1 MPTRIVFNSI
11 GFIFQVTDGSI
22 NHQIIGCIGWLTDA
36 FYNIFTN
43 YLLLNIMKKKIE
55 KYTGDKT
62 YMFPNGAIAT
72 KEAVLKQFPAALTFV
87 HFVETDENGEIMWA
101 FQNLSAMRTMYEI
114 DSSLSEDEALAKI
127 EEIIN
132 TPPPEPEPSAEER
145 MAAAME
151 FQNLMS
157 L

>member
-1 MPTRIVFNSI
+1 
-11 GFIFQVTDGSI
+11 
-22 NHQIIGCIGWLTDA
+22 
-36 FYNIFTN
+36 
-43 YLLLNIMKKKIE
+43 MKKKIE

-87 HFVETDENGEIMWA
+87 HYVETDENGEIMWA

-127 EEIIN
+127 QEIIN

-145 MAAAME
+145 MASAME

-157 L
+157 I

>member
-1 MPTRIVFNSI
+1 
-11 GFIFQVTDGSI
+11 
-22 NHQIIGCIGWLTDA
+22 
-36 FYNIFTN
+36 
-43 YLLLNIMKKKIE
+43 MKKKIE

-62 YMFPNGAIAT
+62 YMFPNGSIAT

-127 EEIIN
+127 QEIIN

>member
-1 MPTRIVFNSI
+1 
-11 GFIFQVTDGSI
+11 
-22 NHQIIGCIGWLTDA
+22 
-36 FYNIFTN
+36 
-43 YLLLNIMKKKIE
+43 MKKKIE

-72 KEAVLKQFPAALTFV
+72 KEAVLKQFPAALSFV

-114 DSSLSEDEALAKI
+114 DSSLDEEEALKKI

>member
-1 MPTRIVFNSI
+1 
-11 GFIFQVTDGSI
+11 
-22 NHQIIGCIGWLTDA
+22 
-36 FYNIFTN
+36 
-43 YLLLNIMKKKIE
+43 MKKKIE

-72 KEAVLKQFPAALTFV
+72 KEAVLKQFPAALSFV

-114 DSSLSEDEALAKI
+114 DSSLSEEEALKKI

-132 TPPPEPEPSAEER
+132 TPLPEPEPSAEER

>member
-1 MPTRIVFNSI
+1 
-11 GFIFQVTDGSI
+11 
-22 NHQIIGCIGWLTDA
+22 
-36 FYNIFTN
+36 
-43 YLLLNIMKKKIE
+43 MKKKIE

-72 KEAVLKQFPAALTFV
+72 KEAVLKQFPAALSFV

-114 DSSLSEDEALAKI
+114 DSSLSEEEALKKI

>member
-1 MPTRIVFNSI
+1 
-11 GFIFQVTDGSI
+11 
-22 NHQIIGCIGWLTDA
+22 
-36 FYNIFTN
+36 
-43 YLLLNIMKKKIE
+43 MKKKVE

-127 EEIIN
+127 QEIIN
-132 TPPPEPEPSAEER
+132 TPPPEPESSAEER
-145 MAAAME
+145 IAAAME

-157 L
+157 I

>member
-1 MPTRIVFNSI
+1 
-11 GFIFQVTDGSI
+11 
-22 NHQIIGCIGWLTDA
+22 
-36 FYNIFTN
+36 
-43 YLLLNIMKKKIE
+43 MKKAE
-55 KYTGDKT
+55 RYTGDKT

-72 KEAVLKQFPAALTFV
+72 KEVVLKKFPAALTFT
-87 HFVETDENGEIMWA
+87 HFVETDENSEVMWA
-101 FQNLSAMRTMYEI
+101 FQNLSAMRTLYKI

-132 TPPPEPEPSAEER
+132 TPPAEPEPSAEER
-145 MAAAME
+145 IAAAME

>member
-1 MPTRIVFNSI
+1 
-11 GFIFQVTDGSI
+11 
-22 NHQIIGCIGWLTDA
+22 
-36 FYNIFTN
+36 
-43 YLLLNIMKKKIE
+43 MKKKIE
-55 KYTGDKT
+55 KYTGEKT

-72 KEAVLKQFPAALTFV
+72 KEAVLKQFPAALSFV

-114 DSSLSEDEALAKI
+114 DSSLSEEEALRKI

-132 TPPPEPEPSAEER
+132 TPPPEPEPEPSAEER

>member
-1 MPTRIVFNSI
+1 M
-11 GFIFQVTDGSI
+11 
-22 NHQIIGCIGWLTDA
+22 
-36 FYNIFTN
+36 
-43 YLLLNIMKKKIE
+43 KKIE

-72 KEAVLKQFPAALTFV
+72 KEVVLKKFPAALTFT
-87 HFVETDENGEIMWA
+87 HFVETDENSEVMWA
-101 FQNLSAMRTMYEI
+101 FQNLSAMRTMYKI

-127 EEIIN
+127 QEIIN

>member
-1 MPTRIVFNSI
+1 
-11 GFIFQVTDGSI
+11 
-22 NHQIIGCIGWLTDA
+22 
-36 FYNIFTN
+36 
-43 YLLLNIMKKKIE
+43 MKKKIE

-72 KEAVLKQFPAALTFV
+72 KEAVLKQFPAALSFV

-114 DSSLSEDEALAKI
+114 DGSLSEEEALKKI